1 MPAGA
6 MWFITIIAILPL
18 LLCGEGQQVQTPHA
32 IVAKDGSG
40 NYTTITDAIIL
51 APNNSVNKYY
61 IIIKQGTYYEYI
73 QIDKWKTNIVL
84 IGEGMENTIISG
96 NKSYGGDGIK
106 TSLTATVGVNG
117 KGFMAQDITF
127 RNNAGRENQQAVA
140 LRAEASQLTF
150 YRCRFDGF
158 QDTLYTKKGLQFY
171 RDCEIFGTI
180 DFICGD
186 ATVVFQNCLIE
197 ARLPLPK
204 QYNTITA
211 QQRKFVNDT
220 TGIVLQNCTLKATQ
234 ELEKMGNV
242 TAYLGRPWGN
252 FSRTVVIQSYIDH
265 FINPKG
271 WIEFIN
277 GSLVQPFYLEYENRG
292 PGAITEGRVKWAS
305 VTRDPDVASNFT
317 VRHFIG
323 GDKWIPADVPHY
335 LDLHE

>member
-1 MPAGA
+1 MTSGA
-6 MWFITIIAILPL
+6 MWFIAVIAILPL
-18 LLCGEGQQVQTPHA
+18 LLCGEGQRVQTPQA

-40 NYTTITDAIIL
+40 NYTTITDAIIS
-51 APNNSVNKYY
+51 APNNSVNKYN
-61 IIIKQGTYYEYI
+61 IIIKHGTYYEYI
-73 QIDKWKTNIVL
+73 QVDKWKTNIVL
-84 IGEGMENTIISG
+84 IGQGMDNTIISG

-140 LRAEASQLTF
+140 LRAEADFLTF

-158 QDTLYTKKGLQFY
+158 QDTLYTKEGRQFY

-186 ATVVFQNCLIE
+186 ATAVFQNSLIE
-197 ARLPLPK
+197 ARLPLPN

-211 QQRKFVNDT
+211 QHRELFNLT

-242 TAYLGRPWGN
+242 TTYLGRPWGN
-252 FSRTVVIQSYIDH
+252 FSRTVVMHSYIDH
-265 FINPKG
+265 FINPRG
-271 WIEFIN
+271 WVEFITE
-277 GSLVQPFYLEYENRG
+277 SLLQPFYLEYENRG
-292 PGAITEGRVKWAS
+292 PGAITDGRVEWAS
-305 VTRDPDVASNFT
+305 VTRDSEIASKFT

-323 GDKWIPADVPHY
+323 GDKWIPADVPYY